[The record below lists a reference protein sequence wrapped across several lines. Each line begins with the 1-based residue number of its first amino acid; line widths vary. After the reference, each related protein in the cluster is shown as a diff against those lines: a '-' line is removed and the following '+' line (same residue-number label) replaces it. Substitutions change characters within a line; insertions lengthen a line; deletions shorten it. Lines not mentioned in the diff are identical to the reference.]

1 MKPISVLLA
10 ENNGTFRRTVAA
22 FLEHESRR
30 EVQVVGTAST
40 GDEALA
46 QAACLRPDVVVID
59 LRMPGLP
66 PFETIHRLRRVVPE
80 AGIIALTFLDGDGY
94 RQASLGAGAHDLVGK
109 TRIHSDLL
117 PAIRGVARYRPAGDP
132 PASAADTAP
141 DAVRPDPGRGG

>member
-22 FLEHESRR
+22 FLEHESRQ

-66 PFETIHRLRRVVPE
+66 AFETIHRLRGVVPQ

-117 PAIRGVARYRPAGDP
+117 PAIRGVARSCAPADP
-132 PASAADTAP
+132 SARAAEAAP
-141 DAVRPDPGRGG
+141 DAVRSDPGRGG